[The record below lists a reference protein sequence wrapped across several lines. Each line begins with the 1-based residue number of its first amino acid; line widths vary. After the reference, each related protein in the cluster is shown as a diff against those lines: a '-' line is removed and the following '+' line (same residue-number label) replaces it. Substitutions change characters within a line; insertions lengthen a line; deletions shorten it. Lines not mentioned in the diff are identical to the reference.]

1 MKSFNITRS
10 IISKIRPPFDFT
22 FEWTVDENTKQFIPV
37 SLHGAIALAEH
48 FSSVGYENKTE
59 IEDYKLNLR

>member
-10 IISKIRPPFDFT
+10 IGLKPRPPFDFT

-37 SLHGAIALAEH
+37 SLHGAKALGEH
-48 FSSVGYENKTE
+48 FKSVGYENKTE
-59 IEDYKLNLR
+59 IKDYKLNLL